1 MDKNAERYKVIS
13 RNIKKY
19 RKIKNMTQ
27 KELSEKVGISL
38 SYLTKIEAE
47 KCNKTFSLD
56 VLFDIADVLDIDIKK
71 FFWMTGDK

>member
-56 VLFDIADVLDIDIKK
+56 VLFDIADVLDIDIKN

>member
-1 MDKNAERYKVIS
+1 MDKNAERYKTIS
-13 RNIKKY
+13 QNIKKY

-56 VLFDIADVLDIDIKK
+56 VLFDIADVLDIDIKN
-71 FFWMTGDK
+71 FF

>member
-1 MDKNAERYKVIS
+1 MDKNAERYKAIS
-13 RNIKKY
+13 QNIKKY

-71 FFWMTGDK
+71 FF